1 MNRNHTIIIAEAG
14 VNHDGSL
21 EKALR
26 LVDEAAAAGADYV
39 KFQTFHA
46 SKLVTAASATAQYQR
61 DNCGASGQLEMLRR
75 LELSEDDFRTIA
87 THCRQRG
94 IRFLS
99 TPFDEESIHFLV
111 DLGVD
116 MMKVP
121 SGEIT
126 DYFYLQAIGRTRL
139 PVVLS
144 TGMSTLA
151 DIEAAIDLLTDSGT
165 PRESITLLHCNT
177 EYPTPYSDVNLR
189 AMLTMR
195 EAFGLPTGYS
205 DHTAGIEVSLAA
217 AALGAVVIE
226 KHFTLSRDAAGP
238 DHAASLDPAQ
248 LRELV
253 NGIRNV
259 EAALGSARKCVS
271 PSEAKNIDAARR
283 FLVAAYPI
291 RKGEP
296 LTVDNVVA
304 RRAGA
309 GLSPMLWPLIDGRG
323 ATRDF
328 DTDQPITI

>member
-1 MNRNHTIIIAEAG
+1 M
-14 VNHDGSL
+14 NHDGSL

-87 THCRQRG
+87 AHCRQRG

-126 DYFYLQAIGRTRL
+126 NYFYLQTIGRTRL

-177 EYPTPYSDVNLR
+177 EYPTPYSDVNLH

-253 NGIRNV
+253 SGIRNV

-271 PSEAKNIDAARR
+271 PSEAKNIAAARR
-283 FLVAAYPI
+283 SLVAARPI
-291 RKGEP
+291 QKGECF
-296 LTVDNVVA
+296 TTGNVVA

-309 GLSPMLWPLIDGRG
+309 GLSPMLWPLVEGRE
-323 ATRDF
+323 APADF
-328 DTDQPITI
+328 DPDEPITL

>member
-1 MNRNHTIIIAEAG
+1 MKRNHTIIIAEAG

-195 EAFGLPTGYS
+195 EACGLPTGYS

-253 NGIRNV
+253 SGIRNV

-271 PSEAKNIDAARR
+271 PSEAKNIAAARR
-283 FLVAAYPI
+283 SLVAAYPI

-309 GLSPMLWPLIDGRG
+309 GLSPMLWPLVEGRE
-323 ATRDF
+323 APADF
-328 DTDQPITI
+328 DTDEPITL